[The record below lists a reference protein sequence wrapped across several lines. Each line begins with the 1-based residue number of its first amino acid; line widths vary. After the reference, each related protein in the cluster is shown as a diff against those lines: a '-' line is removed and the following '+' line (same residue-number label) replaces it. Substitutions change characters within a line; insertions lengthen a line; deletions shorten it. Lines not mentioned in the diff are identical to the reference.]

1 MFLKGIREHRDGITA
16 LYLFGSRVR
25 GDWRPDSDFDILVI
39 VPERTQEL
47 VDKLYD
53 VVVRVNIETG
63 LLISLKIF
71 TAEQYHRLAAI
82 PTPFF
87 ANVNAEGVRLGFDN

>member
-1 MFLKGIREHRDGITA
+1 MFMEGVRPVRNEISD
-16 LYLFGSRVR
+16 LYLFGSRAR
-25 GDWRPDSDFDILVI
+25 GDWRPDSDFDLLVI

-87 ANVNAEGVRLGFDN
+87 ANVNADGVRLGFDN